1 MIKYN
6 FREHLSDEFMI
17 SEHDVVRLLLRAPYA
32 YKRYTIPKKNGGA
45 RQIAQPAK
53 ETKIIQHLMMCEWF
67 SKLPVHECATAY
79 KHGASIKGNA
89 QRHVGN
95 TYISKFDFVNFF
107 GSIAERDV
115 VGLLSSVL
123 GDELSE
129 RSIADMARMSCIR
142 DRETGRLVLS
152 IGAPSSPILS
162 NAVMFIFDSTVNQ
175 WCIERDI
182 TYSRYADDL
191 TFSSPNKRATFIVE
205 DFLQGALKELPT
217 PTPTLTLNAE
227 KTVHASRKNQRRVT
241 GLVLSNE
248 GNVTIGR
255 DRKRLISAMVH
266 RFATSDLDEKSISHL
281 QGLLGFAQD
290 VEPLFV
296 AKLRGKYT
304 SKIVTELLRRRGT
317 KQDGLKPA
325 P

>member
-6 FREHLSDEFMI
+6 FREHLSDEFLI
-17 SEHDVVRLLLRAPYA
+17 SEHDVIRLLLRAPYA
-32 YKRYTIPKKNGGA
+32 YKRYTIPKKNGGV

-53 ETKIIQHLMMCEWF
+53 ETKIIQHLMMSEWF
-67 SKLPVHECATAY
+67 SKLPVHECAAAY
-79 KHGASIKGNA
+79 KHGASIKENA

-95 TYISKFDFVNFF
+95 AYMSKFDFSNFF
-107 GSIAERDV
+107 GSIAERDIV
-115 VGLLSSVL
+115 DLLSSAL

-142 DRETGRLVLS
+142 DRATGQLALS

-162 NAVMFIFDSTVNQ
+162 NAVMFNFDTVVNQ

-191 TFSSPNKRATFIVE
+191 TFSSPKKGVTFIVE
-205 DFLQGALKELPT
+205 EFIQGTLKELPA
-217 PTPTLTLNAE
+217 PTLSLNAE

-266 RFATSDLDEKSISHL
+266 RFAIGELDEKSISHL

-304 SKIVTELLRRRGT
+304 SKIITELLQRRGK
-317 KQDGLKPA
+317 KQD
-325 P
+325 